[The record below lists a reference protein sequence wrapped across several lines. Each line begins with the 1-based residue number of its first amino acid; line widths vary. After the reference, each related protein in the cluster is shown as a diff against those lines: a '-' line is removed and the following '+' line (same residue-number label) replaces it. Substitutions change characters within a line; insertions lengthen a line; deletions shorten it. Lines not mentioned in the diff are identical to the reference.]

1 MYGLIEKALMD
12 IVRPFQQCDLFQT
25 SEGDSVLVDQLT
37 FNKVVMVIQ
46 DVCQDAGLPPILF
59 PYIVNTDIVGLK
71 TIVHAFW
78 VDMDIL
84 HSITT
89 GEEKLRSAYIS
100 ITNFAAT
107 DAGRVLLHEVFA
119 EKFKNAWDRRAGF
132 PRANAQTNAAEALFG
147 DDEVRSS
154 DAIRT
159 SNPASATT
167 TIDYV
172 ECEASPEPAPEKAP
186 EPVKTKSE
194 GMIFIEKFHENIS
207 PLIPHRVIDKTDDH
221 WVIQYGA
228 MAAIVDDTLMQL
240 SKDLNRNVVIVNER
254 CQHVLKYVR
263 NSNPTEI
270 SKHTIILFA
279 NPETILGLGLVRAS
293 ASCDS
298 ACYGKDVRPI
308 YAPCQ
313 DNNRET
319 LVHEVL
325 KNIKL
330 STEEKTK
337 AIDEIDKNIRLSQY
351 AKYDAVYKDTFT
363 NVVWALKDR
372 CFLYL
377 LFPISYD
384 SLDAFFRCMFEL
396 ARRFE
401 GKISSKELKKIDK
414 EYWDEIAGENKR
426 KYIKYAMESA
436 KDFLNELIH
445 ERDEYAQKYKAAIDS
460 AMHNGKLEK
469 RLSERIELFNKN
481 DFAEEEK
488 KRITENYEQTLKI
501 PGVAAVKIEDAY
513 VHVYTKNLY
522 CMDERTKKY
531 HDIGTFHI
539 TIGMLNSS
547 YDASTTVRVMNTKHL
562 INGYQEKM
570 QAPHV
575 YNDGRMCHG
584 TLFNGMVEAY
594 TKRDLFQLVY
604 QLLLFLQNANVD
616 DVAGRQV
623 DKWPEVPKEIAT
635 RPYTLEEE
643 ITEEKE
649 KEEINELSKQFD
661 DMFAVSIPVN
671 T

>member
-12 IVRPFQQCDLFQT
+12 IVMPSQCDLFQT
-25 SEGDSVLVDQLT
+25 SEGNAVLVDQAT
-37 FNKVVMVIQ
+37 FNKVAMVIQ
-46 DVCQDAGLPPILF
+46 DIHQEASLPHAAF
-59 PYIVNTDIVGLK
+59 PYIANTDIVGLK
-71 TIVHAFW
+71 TIVHIFW
-78 VDMDIL
+78 ANMDIL
-84 HSITT
+84 HSITS
-89 GEEKLRSAYIS
+89 GEEKLRSAYVW

-119 EKFKNAWDRRAGF
+119 EKFKNAWDRRAGLQ
-132 PRANAQTNAAEALFG
+132 PNAQH
-147 DDEVRSS
+147 
-154 DAIRT
+154 IRIDYT
-159 SNPASATT
+159 MSTLSPSSATT

-172 ECEASPEPAPEKAP
+172 ELVETPGPEGHVEHVETPESIPEEAP

-194 GMIFIEKFHENIS
+194 GIIFIEKFHENIS
-207 PLIPHRVIDKTDDH
+207 QLIPNRVIDKKDDR
-221 WVIQYGA
+221 WVLQYGA
-228 MAAIVDDTLMQL
+228 MTAIVDDTLMQL

-254 CQHVLKYVR
+254 SQHVLKYVK
-263 NSNPTEI
+263 NSNPTEVA
-270 SKHTIILFA
+270 KHTIILFA
-279 NPETILGLGLVRAS
+279 NPETIVGIGLVRAS

-298 ACYGKDVRPI
+298 TCYGKDVRPI

-330 STEEKTK
+330 SPEAKTK
-337 AIDEIDKNIRLSQY
+337 AIEEIDKNIRLSQY

-372 CFLYL
+372 CFIYQ

-384 SLDAFFRCMFEL
+384 SIDAFFRCMFEL
-396 ARRFE
+396 GRRFK
-401 GKISSKELKKIDK
+401 GKIPSKELRKIDK
-414 EYWDEIAGENKR
+414 EYWDEISSENQR
-426 KYIKYAMESA
+426 KYIKHAMENS
-436 KDFLNELIH
+436 KEFLNELIH
-445 ERDEYAQKYKAAIDS
+445 ERDDYAQKYKAAIDS

-488 KRITENYEQTLKI
+488 KRVTENYEQTLKI
-501 PGVAAVKIEDAY
+501 PGVAAVKIEDSY

-547 YDASTTVRVMNTKHL
+547 YDANTTVRVMNTKHL

-575 YNDGRMCHG
+575 YSDGRMCHG
-584 TLFNGMVEAY
+584 TLFSGMVEAY

-604 QLLLFLQNANVD
+604 QLLLFLQNANID
-616 DVAGRQV
+616 DVAGRQI
-623 DKWPEVPKEIAT
+623 DKWPEVSKEIAT
-635 RPYTLEEE
+635 KPYTIEGE
-643 ITEEKE
+643 IIEEKE
-649 KEEINELSKQFD
+649 KEEIDEASKKFD
-661 DMFAVSIPVN
+661 DIFAVSIPVN